1 MLIVELHMNSVLTWF
16 KIRATG
22 YININKDILFMLQYV
37 LQLVCLCVFVRT
49 TVPKSSHIPSNQL
62 THPFVHYSITTFHAS
77 IHLFIYPLHTCE
89 AWWLIGRFDTFRPN
103 GCGFES
109 RSSRHVGTL
118 GKSFTRSCLW
128 RFSLKLRHSI
138 RAVSV
143 ASLSSS
149 GLEEAL

>member
-1 MLIVELHMNSVLTWF
+1 MSSSLCVF
-16 KIRATG
+16 
-22 YININKDILFMLQYV
+22 
-37 LQLVCLCVFVRT
+37 QLACLCVFVRT

-62 THPFVHYSITTFHAS
+62 IHPFVHYSITTIHAS

-109 RSSRHVGTL
+109 
-118 GKSFTRSCLW
+118 FTRSCLW